1 VSGWQQG
8 RKIGVSSVSVGAR
21 DAFDI
26 DCTAAHNS
34 RAFAGRR
41 LEKMAELND
50 KIVLEAIRPVR
61 DPELGRSLVELGEVP
76 SITVESGRVT
86 LHVRLA
92 TPTSPH
98 RDQIESDL
106 RAALVPV
113 PGIRELVIDWNWEVN
128 RPPPT
133 RGGGRENLA
142 PGARNVVLVGSGKG
156 GVGKSTVAVN
166 LAVALAQSGARV
178 GLLDAD
184 IYGPSIPI
192 MLGVR
197 NAKPKTPDGKLIV
210 PVEAFGLKLISIGFF
225 VDPEQAMVWRGPM
238 LHGAIV
244 QFFRDVQWGDLD
256 YLILDLPPGTGDI
269 QLTIAQQVKVSGAVV
284 VTTPQDLALA
294 DAIKAKA
301 MFDKVDIPVLGIV
314 ENMSYFSCPHCHTRT
329 EIFDHGGGAAAAEKL
344 GVPFLGEV
352 PLVLS
357 IREGGDAGKP
367 IMAAAPDSAEAKAL
381 RNVATNVA
389 TQVAL
394 ANMGGAPTVVGPT
407 EPRRLVQIKL

>member
-1 VSGWQQG
+1 
-8 RKIGVSSVSVGAR
+8 
-21 DAFDI
+21 
-26 DCTAAHNS
+26 
-34 RAFAGRR
+34 
-41 LEKMAELND
+41 MAQLTD
-50 KIVLEAIRPVR
+50 KIVLEAIRAVK
-61 DPELGRSLVELGEVP
+61 DPEIGASLVELGEIPHVAV
-76 SITVESGRVT
+76 TGGQVT
-86 LHVRLA
+86 LGVRLSRPA
-92 TPTSPH
+92 RQA

-113 PGIRELVIDWNWEVN
+113 PGVQDVRIDWSWQVN
-128 RPPPT
+128 QPPPS
-133 RGGGRENLA
+133 RGGNRGVLA

-166 LAVALAQSGARV
+166 LAVALSQAGARV

-197 NAKPKTPDGKLIV
+197 HEKPKSGPDKLII
-210 PVEAFGLKLISIGFF
+210 PVEAHGLKLISIGFF
-225 VDPEQAMVWRGPM
+225 VEPEQAMVWRGPM
-238 LHGAIV
+238 LAGAVV
-244 QFFRDVQWGDLD
+244 QFFRDVNWGDLD
-256 YLILDLPPGTGDI
+256 YLVLDLPPGTGDI
-269 QLTIAQQVKVSGAVV
+269 QLTIAQQVRVSGAVV

-329 EIFDHGGGAAAAEKL
+329 EIFHHGGGAAAAHKL
-344 GVPFLGEV
+344 GIPFLGEV

-357 IREGGDAGKP
+357 IREGGDNGQP
-367 IMAAAPDSAEAKAL
+367 VVAAAPESDEAKAF
-381 RNVATNVA
+381 RRIADAVS

-394 ANMGGAPTVVGPT
+394 ANMIGAPTVVGPT
-407 EPRRLVQIKL
+407 ETRRLVQIKL